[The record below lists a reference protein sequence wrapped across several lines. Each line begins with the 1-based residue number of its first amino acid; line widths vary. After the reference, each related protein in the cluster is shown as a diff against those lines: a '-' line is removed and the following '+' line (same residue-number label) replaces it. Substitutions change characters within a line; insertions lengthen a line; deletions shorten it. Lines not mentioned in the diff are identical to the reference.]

1 MLGWRRHLRH
11 SREEIADSASAK
23 LSASERL
30 ENPPMT
36 RRVDP
41 DFQFP
46 DLNKRRVNWLKWL
59 AVAAI
64 VIALAAVAFLL

>member
-1 MLGWRRHLRH
+1 
-11 SREEIADSASAK
+11 
-23 LSASERL
+23 
-30 ENPPMT
+30 MT

-59 AVAAI
+59 GIAAI
-64 VIALAAVAFLL
+64 VIALAAVAFLLYPTG